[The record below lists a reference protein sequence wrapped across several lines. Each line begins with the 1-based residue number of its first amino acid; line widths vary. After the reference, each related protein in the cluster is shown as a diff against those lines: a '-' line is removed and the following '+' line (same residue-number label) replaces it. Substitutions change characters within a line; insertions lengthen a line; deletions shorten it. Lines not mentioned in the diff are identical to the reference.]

1 VDRVGPCLVEGSAC
15 ISVRP
20 LGQQL
25 AHTLAASPCTPGRT
39 PSCRWDAADRS
50 GTLSLVAIE
59 EVLLIGGS
67 AGVGKSSVG
76 WEISV
81 QLNRLGVAH
90 WHLEGDV
97 LDAAW
102 PRPEDDQDGQRMTVN
117 TLRAMA
123 GVFAGEGYTRC
134 IYVQTASVIDSHLV
148 TKALG
153 DIRMVGVLLT
163 ASEATRF
170 QRLSGREIGTDL
182 DRHLESTR
190 RMAERLE
197 RESPEWVVRI
207 ATDDRGVAA
216 IARDV
221 IERSGW
227 T

>member
-1 VDRVGPCLVEGSAC
+1 MNVSDRYV
-15 ISVRP
+15 
-20 LGQQL
+20 
-25 AHTLAASPCTPGRT
+25 
-39 PSCRWDAADRS
+39 
-50 GTLSLVAIE
+50 TLSFVAIE
-59 EVLLIGGS
+59 EVLLIGGP

-76 WEISV
+76 WEVSV

-102 PRPEDDQDGQRMTVN
+102 PRPADDQNGKRMTVN

-123 GVFAGEGYTRC
+123 GVFAAEGYTRC
-134 IYVQTASVIDSHLV
+134 VYVQTASVIDSHLV
-148 TKALG
+148 TEALG
-153 DIRMVGVLLT
+153 EVHMVGVLLT

-182 DRHLESTR
+182 DRHLASTR

-197 RESPEWVVRI
+197 QGSPQWVTRI
-207 ATDDRGVAA
+207 ATDDRT
-216 IARDV
+216 IATIAQDV
-221 IERSGW
+221 IERSRW